1 MSKKTPAKGTLDK
14 EYVITFFNKKNEIL
28 DYEAETDSKSIDE
41 VTEKWNM
48 NRRILRIYEK
58 GMEEDQDLRKTYA
71 KILIGILIFTLIVLI
86 VVFILRGADVLKY
99 SDTTFNIFVTGGIAE
114 VFLLI
119 KTIVKYLFKDN
130 LTQPLNIILEN
141 NNKVRQKSNK
151 MLFKNNANKNTT
163 MS

>member
-130 LTQPLNIILEN
+130 LTQPINIILEN
-141 NNKVRQKSNK
+141 NNKIIY
-151 MLFKNNANKNTT
+151 KNN
-163 MS
+163 

>member
-14 EYVITFFNKKNEIL
+14 EYVITLFNKKNEIL

-163 MS
+163 KS

>member
-163 MS
+163 KS